1 MQQSSNVTGKKF
13 LSEGG
18 QIQLRV
24 LLSSV
29 PDWRVRTMRLP
40 HGLLEQGK
48 KEEEEEAGIREEEE
62 GMKSAAEEEEEEDE
76 EGRVKN
82 GEDVTK

>member
-13 LSEGG
+13 FSEGG
-18 QIQLRV
+18 QIQLRA

-40 HGLLEQGK
+40 HGLLEEGK
-48 KEEEEEAGIREEEE
+48 KEEEEEAGIGVEEEE
-62 GMKSAAEEEEEEDE
+62 MKSAAEEKEEEDK
-76 EGRVKN
+76 EGRV
-82 GEDVTK
+82 